1 MPLKKQIQAL
11 LASDYRGP
19 KAAYGEVDI
28 LKALLAIGKSRTN
41 LGRTRLGQLT
51 GLGQGEVRT
60 LIARLKTNGLIE
72 VDAKGASLTEKG
84 KREFAGISKTLPY
97 SSQVEAKPLG
107 LGKFAWSI
115 IVRDNQNKIRTGIEQ
130 RDASIRVGADGAIT
144 VIYSSGKF
152 MIPSLDK
159 KSANADC
166 EALGPSEPWTT
177 IRSEGKPKNGDVVI
191 VSWANSILLAE
202 AGALSGAL
210 TIL

>member
-1 MPLKKQIQAL
+1 MPLKKQIQAV

-28 LKALLAIGKSRTN
+28 LKALFAIGKSETN

-51 GLGQGEVRT
+51 GLGQGEIRT
-60 LIARLKTNGLIE
+60 LIARLKNSGLIT

-84 KREFAGISKTLPY
+84 RKEFAAISKTLPY
-97 SSQVEAKPLG
+97 SSQVGAKKLG

-115 IVRDNQNKIRTGIEQ
+115 IVRGNESKVRSGIEQ
-130 RDASIRVGADGAIT
+130 RDAAIRVGAGGTLT

-152 MIPSLDK
+152 MVPSVD
-159 KSANADC
+159 KSANTNC
-166 EALGPSEPWTT
+166 EARGPSEPWIT
-177 IRSEGKPKNGDVVI
+177 IRSEGKPRNSDVVI
-191 VSWANSILLAE
+191 VSWADSVLLAE
-202 AGALSGAL
+202 AGALSAAL